1 MHRPRVLIGLA
12 ATTVFILG
20 TPSAV
25 QACDCVRPKPPSTD
39 VRREAPVIFSGTVV
53 EIVERNEHTTTT
65 FGGGAKTSVRP
76 LERRV
81 VFRVTSG
88 WQGVTQERFSV
99 SAELSDCMFP
109 FEVGRAYL
117 VFAHRDAQGRAS
129 TNICLRTRALDEAA
143 DVLRLLGP
151 PSYVARD
158 TVRLK

>member
-1 MHRPRVLIGLA
+1 MHRLRVLTSLA
-12 ATTVFILG
+12 ATTVFMLG
-20 TPSAV
+20 TPRAV
-25 QACDCVRPKPPSTD
+25 QACDCVRLKPPSTD

-65 FGGGAKTSVRP
+65 FDGGAKTSVRP

-109 FEVGRAYL
+109 FDVGRAYL
-117 VFAHRDAQGRAS
+117 VFAHLDAQARAS
-129 TNICLRTRALDEAA
+129 TNICLRTRALDETA

-158 TVRLK
+158 AVRLK